1 MIVRLGLIYAIAAR
15 HAMVPKHTKNEV
27 SQMKTLLLS
36 ALLVSSALPALAADN
51 PSLTGKW
58 KIHTSVAGNES
69 DHECT
74 LTQTDDAI
82 SGTCTTG
89 EMKEVQVTGKVDGTK
104 ANWSY
109 ESEYDGSPITVKYS
123 AKLNVIDGKFA
134 GTVYVDPYGVDGDFT
149 AAAEK

>member
-82 SGTCTTG
+82 SGTCTSG

>member
-51 PSLTGKW
+51 PSLTRKW

-82 SGTCTTG
+82 SGTCTSG

>member
-1 MIVRLGLIYAIAAR
+1 LIVRLGLIYAIAAR

-51 PSLTGKW
+51 PSLPGKW

-82 SGTCTTG
+82 SGTCTSG